1 MLRNIIFLLAFCVTT
16 NLFAQENIFSK
27 KYTNSNASLEFGV
40 GYVFFPEDNPSLVRY
55 QVASRN
61 ILLNKKLGFM
71 YTVESNTNSLFDVFG
86 INYRISN
93 NLSFQVGIGLASNIF
108 SKKENRKEISLAYH
122 PDDIPLTITTGY
134 SGSFG
139 PSLTVSYRILL
150 KNKEEIAKKGVNTNS
165 DNSFFIRANV
175 QKFMRNIK
183 RKKSD

>member
-1 MLRNIIFLLAFCVTT
+1 MLRNIIFVLAFCVTKNT
-16 NLFAQENIFSK
+16 YSQDKPFELIKKVISSK
-27 KYTNSNASLEFGV
+27 TYTNSNASLEFGI
-40 GYVFFPEDNPSLVRY
+40 GYIFIPKSGPSLVRY

-71 YTVESNTNSLFDVFG
+71 YTVESNTNELFDIFG
-86 INYRISN
+86 VNYGISN
-93 NLSFQVGIGLASNIF
+93 NLSFQLGIGLASNIF

-150 KNKEEIAKKGVNTNS
+150 KNY
-165 DNSFFIRANV
+165 
-175 QKFMRNIK
+175 RNYEKNIYN
-183 RKKSD
+183 R